1 MKTIRNIFTILIILV
16 LTGSC
21 HHNGNTIIVNNGKD
35 KLEINYTGEI
45 KFTDDEAAIK
55 NMSKNSYLK
64 YWKNDMKLRVKCN
77 VNKELTYEMFDNGRK
92 LNPEDAEG
100 KKFLAEAIQGMISVG
115 FDAPG
120 RMKRIVE
127 KGGLRALLNEV
138 DRLDNDFIKSM
149 YLEYL
154 ITSDSIHPDQITDIA
169 KKIRKQIGSNFEKGK
184 LLQKFS
190 PTQLKDSLTSKAY
203 FEAVVSVGS
212 DFEKANAL
220 KHIIKQPLSKEQFNS
235 ALSASNSVGSDFEK
249 SNILKELL
257 HQEIVDGENLSPF
270 LNSADHVGSDFEKA
284 NILKELLHQEIV
296 AGENLSPF
304 LNSVDHVG
312 SDFEKANIL
321 KELIDKKQFEGENFT
336 NLLSSINRVGS
347 DFEKTNLLKKLAN
360 KEFQT
365 DGQWIGL
372 INETAKIDSEF
383 ERGNVLVKI
392 AGKMP
397 KSEQVKTSYMN
408 VAKTINSEVDYG
420 KVVKAVN

>member
-1 MKTIRNIFTILIILV
+1 MKTIRNLFAVLLILV
-16 LTGSC
+16 LAGSC
-21 HHNGNTIIVNNGKD
+21 HRFGNTIIVNNGKD

-45 KFTDDEAAIK
+45 RFTDDEAAIK
-55 NMSKNSYLK
+55 SMSKNSYLK
-64 YWKNDMKLRVKCN
+64 YWKNDRKLRVKCD
-77 VNKELTYEMFDNGRK
+77 VNGVMTYEMFDNGRK

-115 FDAPG
+115 FDAQG

-127 KGGLRALLNEV
+127 KGGLLALLNEV

-154 ITSDSIHPDQITDIA
+154 ITSDSIHPDQITEIA
-169 KKIRKQIGSNFEKGK
+169 KKIGKQIGSDFEKGK

-235 ALSASNSVGSDFEK
+235 ALSASNT
-249 SNILKELL
+249 
-257 HQEIVDGENLSPF
+257 
-270 LNSADHVGSDFEKA
+270 VGSDFEKA
-284 NILKELLHQEIV
+284 NILKELLHQETV
-296 AGENLSPF
+296 AGENLNPF
-304 LNSVDHVG
+304 LNSVDHIG

-321 KELIDKKQFEGENFT
+321 KELIDKKQFEGESFT
-336 NLLSSINRVGS
+336 NLLGSVNRVGS
-347 DFEKTNLLKKLAN
+347 DFEKANLLKKLAN
-360 KEFQT
+360 KELLT
-365 DGQWIGL
+365 EEQWIGL
-372 INETAKIDSEF
+372 INETAKVDSEF
-383 ERGNVLVKI
+383 ERCNILVQI

-397 KSEQVKTSYMN
+397 KSEMVKTSYMN
-408 VAKTINSEVDYG
+408 VAKTINSEQEYG
-420 KVVKAVN
+420 RVLKAVD

>member
-1 MKTIRNIFTILIILV
+1 MKTIRNIFTVLIILV

-55 NMSKNSYLK
+55 SMSKNSYLK
-64 YWKNDMKLRVKCN
+64 YWKNDRKLRVKCN
-77 VNKELTYEMFDNGRK
+77 VNGELTYEMFDNGRK

-115 FDAPG
+115 FDAQG
-120 RMKRIVE
+120 RIKRIVE

-138 DRLDNDFIKSM
+138 DRLDNDFIRSM

-154 ITSDSIHPDQITDIA
+154 ITSDSIHPDQITEIA
-169 KKIRKQIGSNFEKGK
+169 KKIGTQISSDFEKGK

-190 PTQLKDSLTSKAY
+190 PTQLKDSLTTKSY

-220 KHIIKQPLSKEQFNS
+220 KHIIKQPLSKEQFDS
-235 ALSASNSVGSDFEK
+235 ALSASNT
-249 SNILKELL
+249 
-257 HQEIVDGENLSPF
+257 
-270 LNSADHVGSDFEKA
+270 VGSDFEKA

-304 LNSVDHVG
+304 LNSADHVG

-321 KELIDKKQFEGENFT
+321 KELIDKKLFEGENFT

-365 DGQWIGL
+365 EEQWIEL
-372 INETAKIDSEF
+372 ITETAKIDSEF
-383 ERGNVLVKI
+383 ERGNVLAQI

>member
-1 MKTIRNIFTILIILV
+1 MRTIKNIFAVLIILV
-16 LTGSC
+16 LAGSC

-55 NMSKNSYLK
+55 SMSKNSYLK

-77 VNKELTYEMFDNGRK
+77 VNGELTYEMFDNGRK

-115 FDAPG
+115 FDAQG

-149 YLEYL
+149 YLENL
-154 ITSDSIHPDQITDIA
+154 ITSDSIHPEQVTEIA
-169 KKIRKQIGSNFEKGK
+169 KKIGTQIGSDFEKGK

-203 FEAVVSVGS
+203 FEAVISVGS

-235 ALSASNSVGSDFEK
+235 TLSASNT
-249 SNILKELL
+249 
-257 HQEIVDGENLSPF
+257 
-270 LNSADHVGSDFEKA
+270 VGSDFEKA

-304 LNSVDHVG
+304 LNSADHVG

-321 KELIDKKQFEGENFT
+321 KELIDNKQFEGENFT
-336 NLLSSINRVGS
+336 NLLGSINRVGS

-360 KEFQT
+360 KELQT
-365 DGQWIGL
+365 EEHWIGL

-383 ERGNVLVKI
+383 ERGNVLVQI

-420 KVVKAVN
+420 RVVKAID

>member
-1 MKTIRNIFTILIILV
+1 MKTIRNIFTVLIILV

-55 NMSKNSYLK
+55 SMSKNSYLK
-64 YWKNDMKLRVKCN
+64 YWKNDRKLRVKCN
-77 VNKELTYEMFDNGRK
+77 VNGELSYEMFDNGRK

-115 FDAPG
+115 FDAQG

-127 KGGLRALLNEV
+127 KGGLHALLNEV

-149 YLEYL
+149 YLENL
-154 ITSDSIHPDQITDIA
+154 ITNDSIHPDQITEIA
-169 KKIRKQIGSNFEKGK
+169 KKIGTQIGSDFEKGK

-190 PTQLKDSLTSKAY
+190 PTQLKDSLTTKAY

-235 ALSASNSVGSDFEK
+235 ALSASNT
-249 SNILKELL
+249 
-257 HQEIVDGENLSPF
+257 
-270 LNSADHVGSDFEKA
+270 VGSDFEKA

-304 LNSVDHVG
+304 LNSADHVG

-365 DGQWIGL
+365 EEQWIGL
-372 INETAKIDSEF
+372 ITETAKIDSEF
-383 ERGNVLVKI
+383 ERGNVLVQI

>member
-1 MKTIRNIFTILIILV
+1 MKMIRNIFTVLIIL
-16 LTGSC
+16 LLAGSC

-35 KLEINYTGEI
+35 KLEINYTGEV

-55 NMSKNSYLK
+55 SMSKNSYLK
-64 YWKNDMKLRVKCN
+64 YWKNDMKLRVKSD
-77 VNKELTYEMFDNGRK
+77 VNGELTYEMFDNGQK
-92 LNPEDAEG
+92 LNPEDDEG

-115 FDAPG
+115 FDAQG

-149 YLEYL
+149 YLENL
-154 ITSDSIHPDQITDIA
+154 IASDSIHPDQITEIA
-169 KKIRKQIGSNFEKGK
+169 KKIGNQIGSDFEKGK

-190 PTQLKDSLTSKAY
+190 AIQLKDSMTSIAY
-203 FEAVVSVGS
+203 FDAVKSIGS

-220 KHIIKQPLSKEQFNS
+220 KHIIKQPLSEEQFDS
-235 ALSASNSVGSDFEK
+235 ALSASNTVGS
-249 SNILKELL
+249 N
-257 HQEIVDGENLSPF
+257 
-270 LNSADHVGSDFEKA
+270 FEKA
-284 NILKELLHQEIV
+284 NILKELLHQETV

-321 KELIDKKQFEGENFT
+321 KELIDNKQFEGGNFT
-336 NLLSSINRVGS
+336 NLLGSINRVGS

-360 KEFQT
+360 KELQT
-365 DGQWIGL
+365 EEQWIGL

-383 ERGNVLVKI
+383 ERGNVLVQI
-392 AGKMP
+392 AVKMQ
-397 KSEQVKTSYMN
+397 KSEEVKTSYMN
-408 VAKTINSEVDYG
+408 VAKTINSEVDYR
-420 KVVKAVN
+420 KVVKALD

>member
-1 MKTIRNIFTILIILV
+1 MEKIKNIFIVLIILV
-16 LTGSC
+16 LTSSC
-21 HHNGNTIIVNNGKD
+21 HHSGNTIIVNNGKD
-35 KLEINYTGEI
+35 KLEINYTGEV
-45 KFTDDEAAIK
+45 KFTDDEGAIK
-55 NMSKNSYLK
+55 SMTKNSYLK
-64 YWKNDMKLRVKCN
+64 YWKNDRKLRVKCN
-77 VNKELTYEMFDNGRK
+77 VNGELSYEMFDNGRK

-115 FDAPG
+115 FDAQG

-127 KGGLRALLNEV
+127 KGGLRALLSEV

-149 YLEYL
+149 YLENL
-154 ITSDSIHPDQITDIA
+154 IASDSIHPNQITDIA
-169 KKIRKQIGSNFEKGK
+169 KKISTQIGSDFEKSK

-203 FEAVVSVGS
+203 FEAVGSVGS
-212 DFEKANAL
+212 DFEKANTL

-235 ALSASNSVGSDFEK
+235 VLSASNT
-249 SNILKELL
+249 
-257 HQEIVDGENLSPF
+257 
-270 LNSADHVGSDFEKA
+270 VGSDFEKA

-304 LNSVDHVG
+304 LNSADHVG

-321 KELIDKKQFEGENFT
+321 KELIDNKQFEGENFT
-336 NLLSSINRVGS
+336 NLIGSINRVGS

-360 KEFQT
+360 KELQT
-365 DGQWIGL
+365 EEQWIGL

-383 ERGNVLVKI
+383 ERGNVLVQI

-397 KSEQVKTSYMN
+397 KSEEAKTSYMN

-420 KVVKAVN
+420 KVVKALD

>member
-1 MKTIRNIFTILIILV
+1 MEKIRNIFMVLIILV

-35 KLEINYTGEI
+35 KLEINYTGEV

-55 NMSKNSYLK
+55 SMSKNSYLK
-64 YWKNDMKLRVKCN
+64 YWKNDRKLRVKCN
-77 VNKELTYEMFDNGRK
+77 VNGELSYEMLDNGRK

-115 FDAPG
+115 FDAQG

-149 YLEYL
+149 YLENL
-154 ITSDSIHPDQITDIA
+154 ITSDSIHPEQVTEIA
-169 KKIRKQIGSNFEKGK
+169 KKIGTQIGSDFEKGK

-190 PTQLKDSLTSKAY
+190 PTQLKDSLTSIAY
-203 FEAVVSVGS
+203 FDAVKSIGS

-220 KHIIKQPLSKEQFNS
+220 KHIIKQPLSEEQLDS
-235 ALSASNSVGSDFEK
+235 ALSASNT
-249 SNILKELL
+249 
-257 HQEIVDGENLSPF
+257 
-270 LNSADHVGSDFEKA
+270 VGSDFEKA
-284 NILKELLHQEIV
+284 NILKELLHQETV

-321 KELIDKKQFEGENFT
+321 KELIDNKQFEGGNFT
-336 NLLSSINRVGS
+336 NLLGSINRVGS

-360 KEFQT
+360 KELQT
-365 DGQWIGL
+365 EEQWIGL

-383 ERGNVLVKI
+383 ERGNVLVQI

-397 KSEQVKTSYMN
+397 KSEEVKTSYKS

-420 KVVKAVN
+420 KVVKALD

>member
-1 MKTIRNIFTILIILV
+1 MKTIKNIFTVLIILI

-55 NMSKNSYLK
+55 SMSKNSYLK

-77 VNKELTYEMFDNGRK
+77 VNGELTYEMFDNGRK

-115 FDAPG
+115 FDAQS

-149 YLEYL
+149 YLENL
-154 ITSDSIHPDQITDIA
+154 ITSDSIHPEQVTEIA
-169 KKIRKQIGSNFEKGK
+169 KKIDNQIGSDFEKSK

-203 FEAVVSVGS
+203 FEAVRSVGS

-220 KHIIKQPLSKEQFNS
+220 KHIIKQPLSDEQFNS
-235 ALSASNSVGSDFEK
+235 ALSTSNT
-249 SNILKELL
+249 
-257 HQEIVDGENLSPF
+257 
-270 LNSADHVGSDFEKA
+270 VGSDFEKA

-304 LNSVDHVG
+304 LNTADHVG

-321 KELIDKKQFEGENFT
+321 KELIDNKQFEGENFT
-336 NLLSSINRVGS
+336 SLLGSINRVGS

-360 KEFQT
+360 KELQT
-365 DGQWIGL
+365 EEQWIGL

-383 ERGNVLVKI
+383 ERGNVLVQI

>member
-1 MKTIRNIFTILIILV
+1 MKTIRNIFAVLIILV

-21 HHNGNTIIVNNGKD
+21 HHNGNTIIINNGKD

-45 KFTDDEAAIK
+45 KFTDDEAVIK
-55 NMSKNSYLK
+55 SMSKNSYLK
-64 YWKNDMKLRVKCN
+64 YWKNDRKLRVKCN
-77 VNKELTYEMFDNGRK
+77 VNGELTYEMFDNGRK

-115 FDAPG
+115 FDAQS

-138 DRLDNDFIKSM
+138 DRLNNDFIKSM

-154 ITSDSIHPDQITDIA
+154 ITSDSIHPDQITEIA
-169 KKIRKQIGSNFEKGK
+169 KKIGTQIGSDFEKGK

-203 FEAVVSVGS
+203 FEAVVNVGS

-220 KHIIKQPLSKEQFNS
+220 KHIIKQPLSKEQFDS
-235 ALSASNSVGSDFEK
+235 ALSTSNS
-249 SNILKELL
+249 
-257 HQEIVDGENLSPF
+257 
-270 LNSADHVGSDFEKA
+270 VGSDFEKA

-304 LNSVDHVG
+304 LNSADHVG

-321 KELIDKKQFEGENFT
+321 KELIDKKRFEGKNFT
-336 NLLSSINRVGS
+336 NLLGSINRVGS

-360 KEFQT
+360 IELQT
-365 DGQWIGL
+365 EEQWIGL

-383 ERGNVLVKI
+383 ERGNVLVQI

-397 KSEQVKTSYMN
+397 KSEEVKTSYMN

-420 KVVKAVN
+420 KVVKAVD